1 MFMIKSNGGSGSVS
15 DSVFSNFIGHSNAYS
30 LDINAYWESAQAPGN
45 GVLYTGLTFSNWK
58 GTCANGAQRAPIQLL
73 CSSTTPCTGLNINN
87 FAIWTDTGSYEYYKC
102 QNAWGDGPCLVHG
115 SAHTPYSIVTSTIS
129 SAPSGYSAPKM
140 PNDLAA
146 GYAITA
152 SIPIPTIPTTFF
164 PGVAPATKRAYP

>member
-1 MFMIKSNGGSGSVS
+1 VVQVCFLIPTSAGLLLTSMDLGSVS

-115 SAHTPYSIVTSTIS
+115 SAHTPCKFQY
-129 SAPSGYSAPKM
+129 M
-140 PNDLAA
+140 
-146 GYAITA
+146 
-152 SIPIPTIPTTFF
+152 IPED
-164 PGVAPATKRAYP
+164 GRANE